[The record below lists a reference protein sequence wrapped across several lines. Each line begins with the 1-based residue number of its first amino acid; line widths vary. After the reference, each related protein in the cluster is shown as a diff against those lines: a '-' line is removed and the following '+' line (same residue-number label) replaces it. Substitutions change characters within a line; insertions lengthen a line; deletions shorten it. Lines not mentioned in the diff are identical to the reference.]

1 MKKPTVDGLLV
12 RTTLQV
18 HTKEHRC
25 QRIVRTPASPGGSGS
40 TARHNSSMG
49 VLGSAMLRAALLLLG
64 LLALASGY
72 IDVVELTASEIQA
85 AYEQGEYTAEELTMA
100 FLERIE
106 KYEPV
111 YNSFVYINPDA
122 IEIARAMDMEY
133 AESGPRG
140 PLHGV
145 PVVIKDNQNLA
156 GVPTSNGY
164 WGFRRSTGGLDM
176 IPARDASVVARLKE
190 AGAIIM
196 GKTNLPD
203 FARSGTITDSSAN
216 NRTYNSYGLDLVPG
230 GSSGGT
236 ATAVSGSFA
245 VLGLGTETGGSIQN
259 PSAAQSLVG
268 IKPSLGLVPI
278 DGIAPLVAERDV
290 AGPMTKTVEDAAATL
305 EILAGVTL
313 QDVRTFNGAE
323 SIPEEGYVSF
333 LDAEGLQGKRLGVYD
348 GNWGNP
354 LDPEVEAAY
363 EEMLGIVMELG
374 AELVTNVFNET
385 GWSGTWDGIPGNI
398 STLYHGLSLYF
409 QDLGDTSDFN
419 SVEEWEEKT
428 NRTMGEDSAIRSFS
442 VTESG
447 TGGDPLTSPT
457 YWEYVSWRSGVYKKY
472 REIMEEEELDGLIY
486 PFSAIPLPT
495 FESGSGVGAI
505 SVSEINHIGVPVLT
519 LPAGYLDGGQPF
531 AINFIGTDLYTE
543 PELITMGYAF
553 EQATMLR
560 EAPLGPAEQASLGN
574 CQCTTF

>member
-1 MKKPTVDGLLV
+1 
-12 RTTLQV
+12 
-18 HTKEHRC
+18 
-25 QRIVRTPASPGGSGS
+25 
-40 TARHNSSMG
+40 MG
-49 VLGSAMLRAALLLLG
+49 VLGTTMLRAALLLFG
-64 LLALASGY
+64 LLALVRGY

-85 AYEQGEYTAEELTMA
+85 AYEEGEYTAEELTMA

-111 YNSFVYINPDA
+111 YNAFVYINPDA
-122 IEIARAMDMEY
+122 VETARAMDKEY
-133 AESGPRG
+133 AESGPRS

-156 GVPTSNGY
+156 RVPTSKGY

-203 FARSGTITDSSAN
+203 FARSGTVSDSSAV
-216 NRTYNSYGLDLVPG
+216 NRTYNTYGLDLVPG

-268 IKPSLGLVPI
+268 IKPSVGLVPI
-278 DGIAPLVAERDV
+278 DGIAPLVAQRDV
-290 AGPMTKTVEDAAATL
+290 AGPMTKSVEDAAAAL
-305 EILAGVTL
+305 EILAGATL
-313 QDVRTFNGAE
+313 QDVRTYNGANA
-323 SIPEEGYVSF
+323 IPEEGYVSF

-348 GNWGNP
+348 GVWGNP
-354 LDPEVEAAY
+354 LSPEVEAAY
-363 EEMLGIVMELG
+363 DGMLDIVRELG
-374 AELVTNVFNET
+374 AELVMNVFNDS
-385 GWSGTWDGIPGNI
+385 GWSEVYDDTPETYTGYAE
-398 STLYHGLSLYF
+398 TLYHDLNLYF
-409 QDLGDTSDFN
+409 QDLGDTSEFN

-428 NRTMGEDSAIRSFS
+428 NRTMGEESAVSPFS

-447 TGGDPLTSPT
+447 TGGDPLTDPA
-457 YWEYVSWRSGVYKKY
+457 YWEYAGWRSRIYQKY
-472 REIMEEEELDGLIY
+472 REIMEEQELDGLIY
-486 PFSAIPLPT
+486 PFAAVPLPK
-495 FESGSGVGAI
+495 FDEGGVGAI
-505 SVSEINHIGVPVLT
+505 TVPEINHMGLPQIT
-519 LPAGYLDGGQPF
+519 LPAGYLDGGEPF
-531 AINFIGTDLYTE
+531 AINFIGNDLYTE
-543 PELITMGYAF
+543 PELISMGYAF

-560 EAPLGPAEQASLGN
+560 EAPEGPSEQVSFGS